1 MTKRCYDRKMKDKE
15 RINYTKDLSIDGL
28 KGKKIG
34 LLFSVDQQDENRKTV
49 AEKIKKTF
57 KMQVQY

>member
-15 RINYTKDLSIDGL
+15 RIDYTKDLSIDGL

-34 LLFSVDQQDENRKTV
+34 LFSVDQQDENRKAV
-49 AEKIKKTF
+49 AEKLEKTF
-57 KMQVQY
+57 KMQVRY

>member
-15 RINYTKDLSIDGL
+15 RIDYTKDLSIDGL

-34 LLFSVDQQDENRKTV
+34 LFFCRPTR
-49 AEKIKKTF
+49 
-57 KMQVQY
+57 